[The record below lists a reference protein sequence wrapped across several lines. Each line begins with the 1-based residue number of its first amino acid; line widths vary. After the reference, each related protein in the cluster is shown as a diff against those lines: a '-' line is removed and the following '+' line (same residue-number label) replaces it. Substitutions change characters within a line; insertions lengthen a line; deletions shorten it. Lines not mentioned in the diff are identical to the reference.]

1 MSAEN
6 VNLAYIKHKVTDIIK
21 ISDIIAMQYFEF
33 DKKFDFEVGTHSFW
47 EFVYVDSGEIIA
59 TVDDKKFT
67 LKSDEAI
74 FFSPYESHKVQANG
88 NDVANVFIMNFG
100 TNSKPMHAFKN
111 RVIKLP
117 EKLKKYIAKIL
128 SEGEK
133 TFEMPFNDPYLVHMK
148 LKDDPPFGGMQ
159 MIKTYME
166 QLIIHLL
173 RHEEATDVK
182 GFSDN
187 DSAEELALLAAQLIK
202 ENIYGRI
209 SVEEICEKLHY
220 SKAYISKIFKR
231 NYGCTLTEFYAKM
244 KIKEAKKLIREGKY
258 NFTMISDML
267 SFSNVQYFTRV
278 FKRVAN
284 MTPGEYEKSVQS

>member
-1 MSAEN
+1 MSADS
-6 VNLAYIKHKVTDIIK
+6 VNLAYIKHRVTDSIK
-21 ISDIIAMQYFEF
+21 ISDIVAMQYFEF

-59 TVDDKKFT
+59 TVDDKKFR

-74 FFSPYESHKVQANG
+74 FFSPYEAHKVQANG

-100 TNSKPMHAFKN
+100 TNSKPMNALKN

-159 MIKTYME
+159 MIKTYTE
-166 QLIIHLL
+166 QFIIHLL
-173 RHEEATDVK
+173 RHEEATDSR
-182 GFSDN
+182 GFSEN

-267 SFSNVQYFTRV
+267 CFSNVQYFTRV
-278 FKRVAN
+278 FRRVSN
-284 MTPGEYEKSVQS
+284 MTPGEYEKSVQL

>member
-1 MSAEN
+1 MSADS
-6 VNLAYIKHKVTDIIK
+6 VNLAYIKHRVTDSIK
-21 ISDIIAMQYFEF
+21 ISDIVAMQYFEF
-33 DKKFDFEVGTHSFW
+33 DKKFDFEVDTHSFW

-59 TVDDKKFT
+59 TVDDKKFR

-74 FFSPYESHKVQANG
+74 FFSPYEAHKVQANG

-100 TNSKPMHAFKN
+100 TNSKPMNALKN

-159 MIKTYME
+159 MIKTYTE
-166 QLIIHLL
+166 QFIIHLL
-173 RHEEATDVK
+173 RHEEATDSR
-182 GFSDN
+182 GFSEN

-267 SFSNVQYFTRV
+267 CFSNVQYFTRV
-278 FKRVAN
+278 FRRVSN
-284 MTPGEYEKSVQS
+284 MTPGEYEKSVQL